1 MRSSE
6 ILAIAALVYAAIAP
20 AASSE
25 LPAQVG
31 QCIES
36 RVAGI
41 TTDFPGAPGGG
52 SVIHYENGS
61 QQLSFD
67 KSPEIESSQIGDPVR
82 ICLLRV
88 AANCPP
94 GDERG
99 RTYQGTNLRTG
110 TSWTAPDT
118 LLHDCSGA

>member
-1 MRSSE
+1 MSSHYVPSTKVP
-6 ILAIAALVYAAIAP
+6 ALVYATIAP

-67 KSPEIESSQIGDPVR
+67 KSPEIESSASGSY
-82 ICLLRV
+82 
-88 AANCPP
+88 ANCKTGPLEKSMPP
-94 GDERG
+94 
-99 RTYQGTNLRTG
+99 NVF
-110 TSWTAPDT
+110 
-118 LLHDCSGA
+118 